1 MMLSE
6 AVSRK
11 GSLYSLLGA
20 LLAVCIPHMQRLPI
34 WVSLMVIGTLSW
46 RAVVA
51 ARGGWLPGRWLL
63 IAGAVA
69 CTAGILLTFGPVLG
83 RDASVAL
90 LAVMMAL
97 KCLELRT
104 LRDANIV
111 VCLGYF
117 LIVTNFLYS
126 QTIPTALYMLA
137 VLAWLTATTISLQD
151 FSAEMRPTQMLRIAC
166 SLLLQA
172 APLMFVLFVLFP
184 RVQGPVFGIPQA
196 TSAGVTG
203 LSDRMSPGDLSYLGL
218 SDEVAFRVQFQGSA
232 PKPAQLYWRGPVLWD
247 FDGRTWTM
255 GAPGLPTAPHHE
267 PITEPVSYT
276 VTLEPHHMRWL
287 FAMDLPAKLPPN
299 AVLTDDYQL
308 LSQRPVDVR
317 QRYEM
322 TSNLGYRMGADQSP
336 ALMQRA
342 LRLPSGGNPRS
353 VELGQSIRR
362 ESSSDADMVNRALNL
377 FRNQLFFYT
386 LVPPELGR
394 NPVDEFLFET
404 RRGFCEHYASAF
416 VFLMRAAGVPARV
429 VTGYQG
435 GEINPLG
442 DYLIVRQSEAHA
454 WAEVWLTGQG
464 WVRVDPTGAVSP
476 TRIEAGI
483 AAAMPRGEPL
493 PSAVRSDFQLLKQL
507 RFTLDAVANS
517 WNQWVLGY
525 TPDRQSKFLSR
536 VGMATPSWQN
546 LASML
551 MIASGIVVLLLAAFI
566 LRRLWSGVLDP
577 VQRGYRIFCR
587 KLEREGLARNATEG
601 PRDFA
606 LRVAQA
612 RPILGGSVET
622 ITQMYIALRY
632 GGAAPEQA
640 RAFRTMVRA
649 FRP

>member
-151 FSAEMRPTQMLRIAC
+151 FSAKMRPTQMLRIAC

-255 GAPGLPTAPHHE
+255 GAPGLPTAPHHAA
-267 PITEPVSYT
+267 ITGPVSYT

-362 ESSSDADMVNRALNL
+362 ESSSDADTVNRALDL

-612 RPILGGSVET
+612 RPILSGSVET

-640 RAFRTMVRA
+640 RAFRTMVRM

>member
-1 MMLSE
+1 
-6 AVSRK
+6 
-11 GSLYSLLGA
+11 
-20 LLAVCIPHMQRLPI
+20 
-34 WVSLMVIGTLSW
+34 
-46 RAVVA
+46 
-51 ARGGWLPGRWLL
+51 
-63 IAGAVA
+63 
-69 CTAGILLTFGPVLG
+69 
-83 RDASVAL
+83 
-90 LAVMMAL
+90 
-97 KCLELRT
+97 
-104 LRDANIV
+104 
-111 VCLGYF
+111 
-117 LIVTNFLYS
+117 
-126 QTIPTALYMLA
+126 
-137 VLAWLTATTISLQD
+137 
-151 FSAEMRPTQMLRIAC
+151 
-166 SLLLQA
+166 
-172 APLMFVLFVLFP
+172 
-184 RVQGPVFGIPQA
+184 
-196 TSAGVTG
+196 
-203 LSDRMSPGDLSYLGL
+203 
-218 SDEVAFRVQFQGSA
+218 
-232 PKPAQLYWRGPVLWD
+232 
-247 FDGRTWTM
+247 
-255 GAPGLPTAPHHE
+255 
-267 PITEPVSYT
+267 
-276 VTLEPHHMRWL
+276 MRWL
-287 FAMDLPAKLPPN
+287 FAIDLPAKLPPN
-299 AVLTDDYQL
+299 AVLTEDYQL

-322 TSNLGYRMGADQSP
+322 TSNLGYRMGVDQSP

-353 VELGQSIRR
+353 VELGQSIRKA
-362 ESSSDADMVNRALNL
+362 SSSDADAVNRALNL